1 MFICVKD
8 LVGICEIS
16 WLKFCGLMF
25 KKICIVGVGLIGGSL
40 ALALKKAKISKTIVG
55 VGHRNSSLEKAI
67 KIGAIDKG
75 FLEFAK
81 GIKGSDL
88 VVLAAPVVTI
98 LKYLEKDFSSLNKG
112 TVITDT
118 GSTKKEIVDKA
129 ESFLPPSLYFVGGHP
144 IAGSEMGG
152 VEAATCDLFQKK
164 TVILTRTGKT
174 KEKALSLIK
183 KLWESVGAKPRIL
196 YPEEH
201 DRIIAAYS
209 HLPHLTAAALV
220 KTVKES
226 MRGQELSLAGSGFKD
241 TTRIAASSAQL
252 WTDIFSTNREE
263 VLHIL
268 LNFKKSL
275 SLLEKLLKKKDWKEL
290 KNQLQKVRNFRR
302 KLQ

>member
-1 MFICVKD
+1 
-8 LVGICEIS
+8 
-16 WLKFCGLMF
+16 MF
-25 KKICIVGVGLIGGSL
+25 KKICIVGVGLVGGSL
-40 ALALKKAKISKTIVG
+40 ALALKKARVSKTIVG

-67 KIGAIDKG
+67 KLGAIDQG
-75 FLEFAK
+75 FLELAK

-88 VVLAAPVVTI
+88 VVLATPVGII
-98 LKYLEKDFSSLNKG
+98 LKYLEKDFSSLKKG

-118 GSTKKEIVDKA
+118 GSTKKEIVKKA
-129 ESFLPPSLYFVGGHP
+129 DSFLSPSLYFVGAHP

-164 TVILTRTGKT
+164 TVVLTKTGKT
-174 KEKALSLIK
+174 KEKALLMIK
-183 KLWESVGAKPRIL
+183 KLWKSVGAEPKIVSPA
-196 YPEEH
+196 EH

-209 HLPHLTAAALV
+209 HLPHLTAAVLV

-226 MRGQELSLAGSGFKD
+226 LRGQDRALAGSGFKD

-252 WTDIFSTNREE
+252 WSDIFSTNREE
-263 VLHIL
+263 VLSAL

-275 SLLEKLLKKKDWKEL
+275 SRLEKLLKKKDWKEL